1 MMHTLANNYSTRLLS
16 LMKYLQSYAK

>member
-1 MMHTLANNYSTRLLS
+1 MMHTLANDYSTRLLY